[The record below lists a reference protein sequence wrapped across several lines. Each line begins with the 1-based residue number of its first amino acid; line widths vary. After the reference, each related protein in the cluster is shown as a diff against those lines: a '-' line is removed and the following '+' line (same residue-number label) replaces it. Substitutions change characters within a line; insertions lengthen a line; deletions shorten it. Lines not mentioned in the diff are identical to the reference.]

1 MIALRATSRA
11 SRAGRWALCAAL
23 ASATGLAWAD
33 LPVEELKGGTRLPPA
48 TPHRLYVMDAAFN
61 HLVDSRVNIYDGDS
75 GKFLGLVPTS
85 FNGHMTVSADGRDIY
100 VMTTYYERLNRGKRT
115 DVIEAWDAETLTPK
129 YEVPIPQK
137 RAQALNYRNYL
148 RQSADGE
155 LLFVQNATPATSVTV
170 VDLKTRQFADE
181 VTAAA
186 GCWSIIPLPSRPRS
200 FATICGDGGLLTIDL
215 DAAGKPAGQQRSKPM
230 FELEKDPIFTHTEN
244 VGDIF
249 YFVSY
254 NGNVYSADF
263 SGKEVSFGAPWS
275 LLDASGK
282 DRGWRPGGYNLLA
295 INRASKR
302 LYVGMHPNGAEG
314 THKTP
319 AAEIW
324 VYDLATHKRLARVP
338 GKNALSMSVSQDDKP
353 RLFTIDGGNVNIYDA
368 APVAPVFKT
377 TIQAAG
383 ETALQV
389 EPQPTGGPK

>member
-1 MIALRATSRA
+1 MNALRARSCA
-11 SRAGRWALCAAL
+11 LRAGRWALYAAL
-23 ASATGLAWAD
+23 AASAGLARAD

-48 TPHRLYVMDAAFN
+48 TPHRLYVMDAVFN
-61 HLVDSRVNIYDGDS
+61 HLVDSRVNIYDGDTM
-75 GKFLGLVPTS
+75 KFLGLVPTS
-85 FNGHMTVSADGRDIY
+85 FNGHMTVSADGKDIY

-115 DVIEAWDAETLTPK
+115 DVVEAWDAETLTPK
-129 YEVPIPQK
+129 FEVPIPQK

-148 RQSADGE
+148 RQSTDGG
-155 LLFVQNATPATSVTV
+155 LLLVQNATPASSVTV

-186 GCWSIIPLPSRPRS
+186 GCWSIIVLPSRPRS
-200 FATICGDGGLLTIDL
+200 FASICGDGALLTVDL
-215 DAAGKPAGQQRSKPM
+215 DQAGKPMGQQRSQPM
-230 FELEKDPIFTHTEN
+230 FEPEKDPIFTHTEN
-244 VGDIF
+244 LGNTF

-263 SGKEVSFGAPWS
+263 SGKDAVFGQPWS

-282 DRGWRPGGYNLLA
+282 DQGWRPGGYNLLA
-295 INRASKR
+295 VNQGSKR

-314 THKTP
+314 SHKTP

-324 VYDLATHKRLARVP
+324 VYDLATRKRVGRVP
-338 GKNALSMSVSQDDKP
+338 GKNALSMSVSQDDQP
-353 RLFTIDGGNVNIYDA
+353 RLYTLDGGNVNIYDA
-368 APVAPVFKT
+368 APAAPVFKG

-389 EPQPTGGPK
+389 EPQPRGTP

>member
-1 MIALRATSRA
+1 MIALRPTSRA

-148 RQSADGE
+148 RQSTDGE

-244 VGDIF
+244 VGDTF

-275 LLDASGK
+275 LLDAAGK
-282 DRGWRPGGYNLLA
+282 DRDWRPGGYNLLA

-368 APVAPVFKT
+368 TPAAPVFKT

-389 EPQPTGGPK
+389 EPQPTGGLK

>member
-48 TPHRLYVMDAAFN
+48 TPHRLYVMDAVFN

-137 RAQALNYRNYL
+137 RAQALNYRNYR
-148 RQSADGE
+148 RQSTDGE

-244 VGDIF
+244 VGDTF

>member
-1 MIALRATSRA
+1 MNALRARSRA

-23 ASATGLAWAD
+23 AAAAGLARAD

-48 TPHRLYVMDAAFN
+48 TPHRLYV
-61 HLVDSRVNIYDGDS
+61 IDGDTM
-75 GKFLGLVPTS
+75 KFLGLVPTS
-85 FNGHMTVSADGRDIY
+85 FNGHMTVSADGKDIY

-115 DVIEAWDAETLTPK
+115 DLVEAWDAETLTPK

-148 RQSADGE
+148 QQSTDGG
-155 LLFVQNATPATSVTV
+155 LLFVQNATPASSVTV

-186 GCWSIIPLPSRPRS
+186 GCWSIIVLPSRPRS
-200 FATICGDGGLLTIDL
+200 FASICGDGALLTVDL
-215 DAAGKPAGQQRSKPM
+215 DAAGKPAGQQRSQPM
-230 FELEKDPIFTHTEN
+230 FDPEKDPVFTHTEN
-244 VGDIF
+244 LGNTF

-263 SGKEVSFGAPWS
+263 SGPEAVFGKPWS

-282 DRGWRPGGYNLLA
+282 DQGWRPGGYNLLA
-295 INRASKR
+295 VNRATKR

-324 VYDLATHKRLARVP
+324 VYDLGARKRVARVP
-338 GKNALSMSVSQDDKP
+338 GRNALSMSVSQDDNP
-353 RLFTIDGGNVNIYDA
+353 RLYTLDGGNVNIYDA
-368 APVAPVFKT
+368 APAAPVLKG
-377 TIQAAG
+377 TIEAAG

-389 EPQPTGGPK
+389 EPQPRGAR

>member
-1 MIALRATSRA
+1 MNALRARSCALRA
-11 SRAGRWALCAAL
+11 RRWALYAAL
-23 ASATGLAWAD
+23 AASAGLARAD

-48 TPHRLYVMDAAFN
+48 TPHRLYVMDAVFN
-61 HLVDSRVNIYDGDS
+61 HLVDSRVNIYDGDTM
-75 GKFLGLVPTS
+75 KFLGLVPTS
-85 FNGHMTVSADGRDIY
+85 FNGHMTVSADGKDIY

-115 DVIEAWDAETLTPK
+115 DVVEAWDAETLTPK
-129 YEVPIPQK
+129 FEVPIPQK

-148 RQSADGE
+148 RQSTDGG
-155 LLFVQNATPATSVTV
+155 LLLVQNATPASSVTV

-186 GCWSIIPLPSRPRS
+186 GCWSIIVLPSRPRS
-200 FATICGDGGLLTIDL
+200 FASICGDGALLTVDL
-215 DAAGKPAGQQRSKPM
+215 DQAGKPMGQQRSQPM
-230 FELEKDPIFTHTEN
+230 FEPEKDPIFTHTEN
-244 VGDIF
+244 LGNTF

-263 SGKEVSFGAPWS
+263 SGKDAVFGKPWS

-282 DRGWRPGGYNLLA
+282 DQGWRPGGYNLLA
-295 INRASKR
+295 VNQASKR

-314 THKTP
+314 SHKTP

-324 VYDLATHKRLARVP
+324 VYDLATRKRVARVP
-338 GKNALSMSVSQDDKP
+338 GKNALSMSVSQDDQP
-353 RLFTIDGGNVNIYDA
+353 RLYTLDGGNVNIYDA
-368 APVAPVFKT
+368 APAAPVFKG

-389 EPQPTGGPK
+389 EPQPRGTP

>member
-1 MIALRATSRA
+1 MNALRARSCA
-11 SRAGRWALCAAL
+11 LRAGRWALYAAL
-23 ASATGLAWAD
+23 AASAGLARAD

-48 TPHRLYVMDAAFN
+48 TPHRLYVMDAVFN
-61 HLVDSRVNIYDGDS
+61 HLVDSRVNIYDGDTM
-75 GKFLGLVPTS
+75 KFLGLVPTS
-85 FNGHMTVSADGRDIY
+85 FNGHMTVSADGKDIY

-115 DVIEAWDAETLTPK
+115 DVVEAWDAETLAPK
-129 YEVPIPQK
+129 FEVPIPQK

-148 RQSADGE
+148 RQSTDGG
-155 LLFVQNATPATSVTV
+155 LLLVQNATPASSVTV

-186 GCWSIIPLPSRPRS
+186 GCWSIIVLPSRPRS
-200 FATICGDGGLLTIDL
+200 FASICGDGALLTVDL
-215 DAAGKPAGQQRSKPM
+215 DQAGKPMGQQRSQPM
-230 FELEKDPIFTHTEN
+230 FEPEKDPIFTHTEN
-244 VGDIF
+244 LGNTF

-263 SGKEVSFGAPWS
+263 SGKDAVFGKPWS

-282 DRGWRPGGYNLLA
+282 DQGWRPGGYNLLA
-295 INRASKR
+295 VNQASKR

-314 THKTP
+314 SHKTP

-324 VYDLATHKRLARVP
+324 VYDLATRKRVARVP
-338 GKNALSMSVSQDDKP
+338 GKNALSMSVSQDDQP
-353 RLFTIDGGNVNIYDA
+353 RLYTLDGGNVNIYDA
-368 APVAPVFKT
+368 APAAPVFKG

-389 EPQPTGGPK
+389 EPQPRGTP